1 MRMHN
6 YYSEKLTF
14 REIVFTLL
22 FCIIG
27 ALITTLVTLC
37 IFGVLFNILDLFGIW
52 DPIYTFF
59 FQDLFYPPLE

>member
-6 YYSEKLTF
+6 YTGKITF
-14 REIVFTLL
+14 CEIVITLL

-37 IFGVLFNILDLFGIW
+37 TFGVLFNLLDWFGIW

-59 FQDLFYPPLE
+59 FQHLFYPPLE